1 VLLQIPQGAVSVL
14 NGQQTRAVQ
23 ISLEPY
29 HTQTLEYHFYFP
41 LAGKFVHYPVQ
52 VAKNEERIAAA
63 APFQFNVV
71 EKPTKV
77 DTESWEYISQNGENQ
92 QVLQFLETHNVQ
104 QLNLDKIAFR
114 MRDADFFVAATTLL
128 AKRHLYQPTLWSYAL
143 MHNAVPQAREFLQH
157 ADGIVSECGG
167 RLQSALLAV
176 DPIVRR
182 SFEHL
187 EYKPLVNPRA
197 HALGKRRQILNDRF
211 HQQYH
216 RFLEQLSF
224 SRELSDEDWLAETYY
239 LLLQDRVPEAID
251 AFAKVKPEN
260 LATKMQYD
268 YFVAYLDMYTDDAKK
283 ARQIAAKYADHS
295 VDRWR
300 DAFRAILATLDEME
314 GKGPAVVNQ
323 EDRTQQQ
330 TQLAATEPSLDFQV
344 EAKQLSIRYQNL
356 TAVRVNYYLMDVELL
371 FSHNPFVQQYTGQF
385 SSIKP
390 NQSVE
395 LQLPAKQNA
404 MKAPM
409 PEALHNKNV
418 LIEITGG
425 GQTKTQAFY
434 SHSLAVQLVENFGQL
449 KVTHAETGKL
459 IPKAY
464 VKVYAQLPN
473 GQVRF
478 YKDGYTDLRG
488 RFDYASLNTN
498 EIEQVQRFSILVLT
512 EDAGA
517 LVREAAP
524 PKR

>member
-1 VLLQIPQGAVSVL
+1 MLFRSPFEFTAAAVRSIQYPLPETLPNPQGEYCFELLGNDTLYGDLVSLDAESLVL
-14 NGQQTRAVQ
+14 HGQSLGR
-23 ISLEPY
+23 ISIERS
-29 HTQTLEYHFYFP
+29 QVRRFYRWQGGAQLLFLGP
-41 LAGKFVHYPVQ
+41 DGLAGWNQLENPKAWADEGGQPATKKPNAAIWRNFTLPDKCIIDFE
-52 VAKNEERIAAA
+52 VAWNAKADFTLAVGVPADKNLAR
-63 APFQFNVV
+63 
-71 EKPTKV
+71 
-77 DTESWEYISQNGENQ
+77 D
-92 QVLQFLETHNVQ
+92 
-104 QLNLDKIAFR
+104 AFR
-114 MRDADFFVAATTLL
+114 FEVWDNQLVAHREVSNAADLI
-128 AKRHLYQPTLWSYAL
+128 PL
-143 MHNAVPQAREFLQH
+143 MPVENGP
-157 ADGIVSECGG
+157 G
-167 RLQSALLAV
+167 
-176 DPIVRR
+176 
-182 SFEHL
+182 
-187 EYKPLVNPRA
+187 RA
-197 HALGKRRQILNDRF
+197 H
-211 HQQYH
+211 
-216 RFLEQLSF
+216 
-224 SRELSDEDWLAETYY
+224 
-239 LLLQDRVPEAID
+239 
-251 AFAKVKPEN
+251 
-260 LATKMQYD
+260 
-268 YFVAYLDMYTDDAKK
+268 FVAYLDLYTDDAKK
-283 ARQIAAKYADHS
+283 ARPIAAKYADHP

-300 DAFRAILATLDEME
+300 DAFRAIQAQLDEIE
-314 GKGPAVVNQ
+314 GKGPAVVNP

-330 TQLAATEPSLDFQV
+330 TQLAASEPSLDFQV

-356 TAVRVNYYLMDVELL
+356 TAVKVNYYLMDVELL

-425 GQTKTQAFY
+425 GQTKTQAYY

-449 KVTHAETGKL
+449 KVAHAETGKT

-498 EIEQVQRFSILVLT
+498 EIEQVQKFSILVLT

-517 LVREAAP
+517 LVREAMP

>member
-1 VLLQIPQGAVSVL
+1 
-14 NGQQTRAVQ
+14 
-23 ISLEPY
+23 
-29 HTQTLEYHFYFP
+29 
-41 LAGKFVHYPVQ
+41 
-52 VAKNEERIAAA
+52 
-63 APFQFNVV
+63 
-71 EKPTKV
+71 
-77 DTESWEYISQNGENQ
+77 
-92 QVLQFLETHNVQ
+92 
-104 QLNLDKIAFR
+104 
-114 MRDADFFVAATTLL
+114 
-128 AKRHLYQPTLWSYAL
+128 
-143 MHNAVPQAREFLQH
+143 
-157 ADGIVSECGG
+157 
-167 RLQSALLAV
+167 
-176 DPIVRR
+176 
-182 SFEHL
+182 
-187 EYKPLVNPRA
+187 
-197 HALGKRRQILNDRF
+197 
-211 HQQYH
+211 
-216 RFLEQLSF
+216 
-224 SRELSDEDWLAETYY
+224 
-239 LLLQDRVPEAID
+239 
-251 AFAKVKPEN
+251 
-260 LATKMQYD
+260 MQYD
-268 YFVAYLDMYTDDAKK
+268 YFIAYLDLYTDDAKK
-283 ARQIAAKYADHS
+283 ARQIAAKYADHP

-300 DAFRAILATLDEME
+300 DAFRAIQAQLDEIE
-314 GKGPAVVNQ
+314 GKGPAVVNP

-330 TQLAATEPSLDFQV
+330 TQLAASEPSLDFQV

-356 TAVRVNYYLMDVELL
+356 TAVKVNYYLMDVELL

-425 GQTKTQAFY
+425 GQTKTQAYY

-449 KVTHAETGKL
+449 KVAHAETGKT

-498 EIEQVQRFSILVLT
+498 EIEQVQKFSILVLT

-517 LVREAAP
+517 LVREAMP